1 MSNLGELLPEPKAD
15 NEFIN
20 KMLALTGLGGHT
32 VKDAADSNL
41 DHLNKEISPW
51 HYKGLSGTD

>member
-1 MSNLGELLPEPKAD
+1 MSNHGELLPEPKAD

-41 DHLNKEISPW
+41 DHLNKESLDMFF
-51 HYKGLSGTD
+51 G